1 MNKNRIDALIPKAY
15 EALRHSGIVNNK
27 NEIKKTFR
35 GYISSFGASVAMGS
49 LKSAIAFYSQ
59 KSGAVEDRQK
69 LMQIIYCLVSEEAA
83 ENVKTVKQ
91 TALFEAVD
99 NGLTDK
105 DEIYDA
111 AIAIKL
117 AMNMYTLIN

>member
-1 MNKNRIDALIPKAY
+1 
-15 EALRHSGIVNNK
+15 
-27 NEIKKTFR
+27 
-35 GYISSFGASVAMGS
+35 MGS

-83 ENVKTVKQ
+83 ENGKTVKQ